1 MTAARI
7 LRIPVQLVVSGGL
20 LYLVFRRVDLRRS
33 FSSIESADPFW
44 LLAGIVVLFAVLLL
58 KAFRLRYIL
67 WRVKRIPVLTLFSC
81 SIIGSMFNASLPA
94 KSGSL
99 AFAYWL
105 GKKNAVSKST
115 SLAAILL
122 PQIIDAA
129 VLVFLTLILV
139 YFVLPE
145 AGAFRAMFWTAGVS
159 VLLIIG
165 CLAGLAGQRERVR
178 EWIQSVI
185 GRWFPK
191 GSGILTSHIDHF
203 AEGLDIIKK
212 KGRLVNLIFMSA
224 PVIICYLL
232 RIQFILFGM
241 GISVGFSAVVVVW
254 VFANIGTL
262 APSIVGNIGPYE
274 FMVVIALRLFGV
286 KEDAALAAA
295 LVLHFLILAPV
306 MLAGLANLWREKNL
320 TPKPVV

>member
-7 LRIPVQLVVSGGL
+7 LRIPVQVVVSGGL

-44 LLAGIVVLFAVLLL
+44 LLAGIVVLFVVLLL
-58 KAFRLRYIL
+58 KALRLRYIL
-67 WRVKRIPVLTLFSC
+67 LRVKTIPVLTLFSC
-81 SIIGSMFNASLPA
+81 SIIGSMFNAILPA

-122 PQIIDAA
+122 SQIIDAG

-139 YFVLPE
+139 LFVLPE
-145 AGAFRAMFWTAGVS
+145 AGAFRAMFWTAGVL
-159 VLLIIG
+159 VLLIMA
-165 CLAGLAGQRERVR
+165 CLAGFTGQRERVQG
-178 EWIQSVI
+178 WIRSVI

-191 GSGILTSHIDHF
+191 ASGILTSHLDHF
-203 AEGLDIIKK
+203 AEGLGIIKK
-212 KGRLVNLIFMSA
+212 KGRLTNLIFMSA

-232 RIQFILFGM
+232 RIHFILFGM
-241 GISVGFSAVVVVW
+241 GISVGLSAVVVVW

-274 FMVVIALRLFGV
+274 FMVVIALKLFGV

-295 LVLHFLILAPV
+295 LILHFLILAPV
-306 MLAGLANLWREKNL
+306 MLAGLANLWREKIL
-320 TPKPVV
+320 TAKPVV